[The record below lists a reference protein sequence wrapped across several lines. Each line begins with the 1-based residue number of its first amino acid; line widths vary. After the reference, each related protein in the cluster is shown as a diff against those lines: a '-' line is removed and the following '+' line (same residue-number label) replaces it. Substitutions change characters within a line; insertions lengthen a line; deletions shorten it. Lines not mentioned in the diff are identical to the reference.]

1 DGGMTIVASL
11 AAMAYAWWA
20 SGLRP
25 FSASATVAV
34 LGAGVAAALLGRR
47 RTSVT
52 PVDRVTTAA
61 VAPWCALFAA
71 LVTWQLVA
79 YVQGPRSEH
88 PTLSY
93 LFSAAVDARPVRTLA
108 LVVWL
113 AGAAWLGRR

>member
-1 DGGMTIVASL
+1 MTTTLTAL
-11 AAMAYAWWA
+11 AATAYAWWA
-20 SGLRP
+20 SGLQP

-47 RTSVT
+47 RTDLT
-52 PVDRVTTAA
+52 PADRVPTAA

-71 LVTWQLVA
+71 LATWQLVA

-93 LFSAAVDARPVRTLA
+93 LVNAVVDARPVRSLA
-108 LVVWL
+108 LVAWL